1 MEVRLGEDAQ
11 GPLAGMR
18 VLDLSTVVSGPL
30 CSQNLGDLGAEVT
43 KVEAPGGDSARRM
56 GPPFTAGIS
65 PLFAH
70 CNRNKRSIVIDL
82 QNDEGRGVARRLA
95 RSADVL
101 IENFRPGVAARL
113 GLAYEVLAREN
124 PGLVYVSVNGFGP
137 SGPYRDHPAYDTV
150 IQGLTGFLPIQGGNG
165 EPQLVRAIAAD
176 KSSALTA
183 TYAVLGAL
191 LARER
196 GDGRGQHVEIPMLD
210 AYAAFTLPD
219 TLAVRTFPDDDSQV
233 PFDLSEIH
241 RTWKTADGYVVMMIV
256 EDRQFHAICRA
267 LDRDDMID
275 DPRCGNLVQR
285 IANARELFAMLEQ
298 EIAKW
303 STADLVERARQQGA
317 PLAPVHDLDDF
328 LADPQVR
335 ANQTVVETTHREA
348 GRMRL
353 LRSPVRYARTPTSL
367 RRLPPRHGEQTE
379 EILREAGY
387 DDEAIRRLREA
398 SAVA

>member
-1 MEVRLGEDAQ
+1 MEVRLGKDAK

-43 KVEAPGGDSARRM
+43 KVEAPAGDTSRRM

-82 QNDEGRGVARRLA
+82 KNDEGRAVARRLA
-95 RSADVL
+95 SAADVL

-113 GLAYEVLAREN
+113 GLAYEDLEREN
-124 PGLVYVSVNGFGP
+124 PGLVYVSINGFGP

-150 IQGLTGFLPIQGGNG
+150 IQGLTGFLPIQGGTG

-210 AYAAFTLPD
+210 AYAAFALPD
-219 TLAVRTFPDDDSQV
+219 TLAVRTFPDDDSPM

-241 RTWKTADGYVVMMIV
+241 RTWKTADGYVVMMVV

-267 LDRDDMID
+267 LGRDDLID

-285 IANARELFAMLEQ
+285 ISNARELFALLEE

-303 STADLVERARQQGA
+303 PTTELVERARQQGA
-317 PLAPVHDLDDF
+317 PLAPVNDLDAF
-328 LADPQVR
+328 LADPQVQS
-335 ANQTVVETTHREA
+335 NETVVETTHVEA

-367 RRLPPRHGEQTE
+367 RRLPPTHGEQTE
-379 EILREAGY
+379 EVLREAGY
-387 DDEAIRRLREA
+387 DEEAIRRLREA
-398 SAVA
+398 SVVS